1 MYRAKADGKG
11 MSCFFEPHMDVELV
25 ARRKLEHGL
34 RRAVSENRLAVAYQ
48 PIVESGTRRPLGFEA
63 LVRWKD
69 DELGTVMP
77 ADFIPVAEETGLIVP
92 IGEFV
97 VRQACRDAMT
107 WPRHLRVAVNLSVVQ
122 FRRKGLVEAVRTALT
137 ESGLPG
143 NRLDL
148 EVTESMLVDNRQ
160 DVLRQLNELKEM
172 GVRISMDDF
181 GTGYSALSYLQAFPF
196 DKIKIDRVFVADL
209 STNPQNASIVRA
221 VAAMGRSLQMRVVAE
236 GVETDREAA
245 ILKDLA
251 CDELQGYLIAK
262 PMPAADVGGFLER
275 SGVPSL
281 SAAALKLLRARA

>member
-1 MYRAKADGKG
+1 
-11 MSCFFEPHMDVELV
+11 MDVELV